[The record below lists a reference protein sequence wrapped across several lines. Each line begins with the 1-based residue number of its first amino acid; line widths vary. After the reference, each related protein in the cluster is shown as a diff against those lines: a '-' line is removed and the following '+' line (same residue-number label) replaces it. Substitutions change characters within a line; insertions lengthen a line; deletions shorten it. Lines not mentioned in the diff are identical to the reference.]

1 MNTIVLRGT
10 PREESF
16 ITAAIVTPGELVEIT
31 SSGTVQAHSTAGGTA
46 LKLFVRA
53 QHENDGA
60 GIDDDIASGDEA
72 TVVFAR
78 SGDKIN
84 AIAGESISVGDI
96 VESDGSGHMQT
107 QDSDSLTTQA
117 ERSSV
122 VGQALTAAGTSGER
136 VEIIVA

>member
-1 MNTIVLRGT
+1 MNTIVLRGQ

-16 ITAAIVTPGELVEIT
+16 IASELLTPGELVEFGGSDDI
-31 SSGTVQAHSTAGGTA
+31 QAHSTAGGDA
-46 LKLFVRA
+46 IRMFVRA

-78 SGDKIN
+78 PGDKIN
-84 AIAGESISVGDI
+84 AIAGGSVSVDDL
-96 VESDGSGHMQT
+96 VESNGSGRLVT
-107 QDSDSLTTQA
+107 KGTTSA
-117 ERSSV
+117 TGDTETV
-122 VGQALTAAGTSGER
+122 VGVARTAAGTAGER